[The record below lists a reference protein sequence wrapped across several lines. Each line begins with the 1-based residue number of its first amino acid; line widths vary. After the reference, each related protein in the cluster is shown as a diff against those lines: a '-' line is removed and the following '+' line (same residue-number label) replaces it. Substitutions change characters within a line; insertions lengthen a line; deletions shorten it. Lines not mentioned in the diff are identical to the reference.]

1 MENYKHFFEK
11 NKRSDLYSLLWVFF
25 HLTFVFFPIFIT
37 ATNIIEI
44 SFIFCWIWF
53 GVFANGII
61 NLMHEAAHRLLFKNK
76 QSSDFFGK
84 WILGPLLFT
93 DFEGYRKRHWVH
105 HNKFGKK
112 EDTKKTYLVNINK
125 WNSLKF
131 FIECLLLKE
140 GFIKFFSQLQ
150 LKEKKSFTS
159 LKIIL
164 RLFLV
169 QSVFLSLIIT
179 SGLLFSDMNLYEVF
193 ISVSTSYLFVY
204 LYGLATLS
212 LFFSTLRAIA
222 EHQVNYINSKEE
234 DKGVLRNLKC
244 NFLTKLVFGSYGF
257 SEHATH
263 HKFPSIPS
271 YSLKK
276 LTNELVKDDSELIA
290 HNGYINIILELI
302 FKDNSRK
309 NLNLDIKSY
318 NN

>member
-1 MENYKHFFEK
+1 
-11 NKRSDLYSLLWVFF
+11 
-25 HLTFVFFPIFIT
+25 
-37 ATNIIEI
+37 
-44 SFIFCWIWF
+44 
-53 GVFANGII
+53 
-61 NLMHEAAHRLLFKNK
+61 
-76 QSSDFFGK
+76 
-84 WILGPLLFT
+84 
-93 DFEGYRKRHWVH
+93 
-105 HNKFGKK
+105 
-112 EDTKKTYLVNINK
+112 
-125 WNSLKF
+125 
-131 FIECLLLKE
+131 
-140 GFIKFFSQLQ
+140 
-150 LKEKKSFTS
+150 
-159 LKIIL
+159 
-164 RLFLV
+164 
-169 QSVFLSLIIT
+169 
-179 SGLLFSDMNLYEVF
+179 MNLYEVF
-193 ISVSTSYLFVY
+193 ISVSTAYLFVY

-222 EHQVNYINSKEE
+222 EHQVNYVNSKEE